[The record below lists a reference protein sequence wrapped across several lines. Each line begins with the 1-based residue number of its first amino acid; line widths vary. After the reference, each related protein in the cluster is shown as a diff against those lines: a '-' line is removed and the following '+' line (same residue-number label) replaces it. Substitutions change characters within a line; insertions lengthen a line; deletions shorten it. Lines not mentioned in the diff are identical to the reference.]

1 MVVRRLY
8 TILGILTT
16 LILVQTLTIVEGY
29 EASSSECLLCRA
41 TDDGG
46 LALECCSDDSC
57 FYGSTLTTYESSGDT
72 CRSTLSGLA
81 IFLIV
86 VVSVVGGCVTLF
98 LAYLCCFTR
107 RGWLS
112 CCVRGGCCSSS
123 RPDTPVFTKT
133 VGPVLITLVLLG
145 VTLLVLLGGFSKT
158 WAVDNIDPDERDDD
172 GRAFSLSSRDVVFI
186 GLFTAQ
192 INAEISSLDDASK
205 GYPEFSGAWDR
216 LKAACGV
223 SAFLFF
229 AQLLVLLVLLGL
241 YGLHLITR
249 ARLVFPRV
257 VKVAAIALASLLIL
271 SPIAFALIFLVWD
284 TQITLTAD
292 LRPSVSFVSAVFSG
306 PLFLFFYLL
315 IKLNTVSPTYQPLP
329 TSDPSYGSQYEYE
342 YQYS

>member
-1 MVVRRLY
+1 MVRLY
-8 TILGILTT
+8 IILALLVLFMGTT
-16 LILVQTLTIVEGY
+16 TVKGHEP
-29 EASSSECLLCRA
+29 SSSECSLCRA

-46 LALECCSDDSC
+46 RELECCSDDAC

-86 VVSVVGGCVTLF
+86 AVSVVGGSVALF

-112 CCVRGGCCSSS
+112 CFVRGGCCSSS
-123 RPDTPVFTKT
+123 RPDTPLFTKN

-145 VTLLVLLGGFSKT
+145 VTLLILLGGFSKT
-158 WAVDNIDPDERDDD
+158 WVVDNVDSDDRDDD
-172 GRAFSLSSRDVVFI
+172 GRAFSLTSQDVVFI
-186 GLFTAQ
+186 GLFSAQ

-205 GYPEFSGAWDR
+205 GYPEYSGAWDR
-216 LKAACGV
+216 LKAACGLC
-223 SAFLFF
+223 AFLFF

-241 YGLHLITR
+241 YGLHLVTR

-257 VKVAAIALASLLIL
+257 VKVAAITLASLLLL
-271 SPIAFALIFLVWD
+271 SPIVFTLIFLVSD
-284 TQITLTAD
+284 TQITPTAT
-292 LRPSVSFVSAVFSG
+292 LQPSVSFVNAVLSG

-315 IKLNTVSPTYQPLP
+315 VKLNTVSPNYQPLP
-329 TSDPSYGSQYEYE
+329 TSDPSYNSQYEYE
-342 YQYS
+342 YQYTDT